1 MFHSECPLARGNGEP
16 QFSFEI
22 IIIFSNIL
30 KYGDKKGEVDVR
42 ICPECGRI
50 KIRITNLIKKDAAD
64 TESNQIGLRS
74 VRKMV
79 EMHQGEL
86 YTFVDTN
93 IYTVGIVFDLIHKC
107 SG

>member
-1 MFHSECPLARGNGEP
+1 MLRSCSSVRMYPEQGRVRISVNNLIRGN
-16 QFSFEI
+16 
-22 IIIFSNIL
+22 
-30 KYGDKKGEVDVR
+30 
-42 ICPECGRI
+42 
-50 KIRITNLIKKDAAD
+50 AAE

-86 YTFVDTN
+86 YTFVETN
-93 IYTVGIVFDLIHKC
+93 IYTVGIVFDMIYKY